1 MRTICIFRELRIM
14 RTEDTVK
21 VSAAEFH
28 RNIGAY
34 QDIALTKAVTI
45 TKNGRDRTV
54 LISAEEYARL
64 KRRDRRVIAAGDLS
78 ERQVAAL
85 RTARVPDQYADLD
98 RELEDKIP

>member
-1 MRTICIFRELRIM
+1 M
-14 RTEDTVK
+14 RTEDSVK

-34 QDIALTKAVTI
+34 QDMALTKAVII

-64 KRRDRRVIAAGDLS
+64 KRRDRRVIATGELS
-78 ERQVAAL
+78 ERHIAAL
-85 RTARVPDQYADLD
+85 RTAKVPDQYADLD
-98 RELEDKIP
+98 RELSDGTP